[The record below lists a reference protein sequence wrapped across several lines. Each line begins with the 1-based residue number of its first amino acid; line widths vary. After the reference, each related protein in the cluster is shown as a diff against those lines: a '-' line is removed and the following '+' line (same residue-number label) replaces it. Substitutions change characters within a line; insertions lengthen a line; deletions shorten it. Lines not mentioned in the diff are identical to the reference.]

1 MGWLFGRKKKVPKV
15 PFPQGHPVGEQ
26 TLQFPSAP
34 DKEKTIEPDKV
45 KEAVGVP
52 NEVPEDAPQPVP
64 EQAPQPAMPPVEQ
77 QVTPRQ
83 VEAPVFGSTEP
94 LFVKK
99 DVYQR
104 ILGEFEGLKHDL
116 GRLSYATKTLE
127 ESEYNEEHNFEKLKK
142 AIKQLHDKLLMVD
155 KTIYKVQG

>member
-1 MGWLFGRKKKVPKV
+1 MGWLFGRKKKVPQV

-26 TLQFPSAP
+26 TLQFPNAP
-34 DKEKTIEPDKV
+34 YTEKTIEPDKV

-52 NEVPEDAPQPVP
+52 NEAAPVA
-64 EQAPQPAMPPVEQ
+64 EQAPPMPPVEQ

-83 VEAPVFGSTEP
+83 VEAPVFSSTEP

-104 ILGEFEGLKHDL
+104 ILGEFEGLNHDL

>member
-15 PFPQGHPVGEQ
+15 PFPEGHPVGEQ
-26 TLQFPSAP
+26 TLQFPSGP
-34 DKEKTIEPDKV
+34 SSEKVIEPDKV
-45 KEAVGVP
+45 KEAAGV
-52 NEVPEDAPQPVP
+52 VPEPVP
-64 EQAPQPAMPPVEQ
+64 KSEPVVEQEAPMPPAQQ

-83 VEAPVFGSTEP
+83 VEAPVFESTEP

-99 DVYQR
+99 DVYER
-104 ILGEFEGLKHDL
+104 ILGEFEELKHDL

-142 AIKQLHDKLLMVD
+142 AIKILHDKLLSVD